1 MNATRRITA
10 GALSALCLAAFGGCS
25 NSSKVLVL
33 VPEND
38 SGGGSA
44 VSAGLYKGNE
54 ASGAPLAKIT
64 GLGDAL
70 ERIKELGNPAAVYT
84 VVLDT
89 GETLAPQT
97 LSAADYGARI
107 TLKGVNSAVTLQL
120 SGSTQGSLFTV
131 TGASAEAPFTLAL
144 GNITLKGID
153 SNTAA
158 LVTVDAYGIL
168 DAGAGAVI
176 TGNTN
181 TVGEGGGVCVSANG
195 KLILSGGAVT
205 GNTVQWNTT
214 DESDMPSGG
223 GVSVTNG
230 AFELTAGAV
239 SGNSV
244 INTASDSGGARGGG
258 VTVLGAASF
267 TMEGG
272 SVDHNTITG
281 SRQTVFGVSGG
292 GLYIEVSGNSVDIRG
307 GNVSYNSAISTQVA
321 VGGGILFR
329 GKLLNIGDTESTK
342 AVSVD
347 HNTAKGE
354 DTSTSFAGAGGG
366 IFVAIYTG
374 ALHLMGNTA
383 VTENAAEG
391 PEGSTQQGGGIYVYK
406 SVTLSGNASVTG
418 NRPNDVHGTV
428 TRL

>member
-1 MNATRRITA
+1 LPKSPDWGTRW
-10 GALSALCLAAFGGCS
+10 
-25 NSSKVLVL
+25 
-33 VPEND
+33 
-38 SGGGSA
+38 SGLKSW
-44 VSAGLYKGNE
+44 
-54 ASGAPLAKIT
+54 
-64 GLGDAL
+64 
-70 ERIKELGNPAAVYT
+70 GNPPQLIRS
-84 VVLDT
+84 VLDK

-97 LSAADYGARI
+97 LSSADYGARI
-107 TLKGVNSAVTLQL
+107 TLKGVNGADGGAVTLQP
-120 SGSTQGSLFTV
+120 SEPGSLFTV
-131 TGASAEAPFTLAL
+131 KGSEEAPFTLAL

-158 LVTVDAYGIL
+158 LVTVDEYGTV

-181 TVGEGGGVCVSANG
+181 TVGEGGGVCVGAHG
-195 KLILSGGAVT
+195 RFVLSGGAVT
-205 GNTVQWNTT
+205 GNTVQCSTGV
-214 DESDMPSGG
+214 SDMPSGG
-223 GVSVTNG
+223 GVYVTDG

-239 SGNSV
+239 SGNKV
-244 INTASDSGGARGGG
+244 TNTEDNGAAHGGG
-258 VTVLGAASF
+258 VTVLGASSF

-272 SVDHNTITG
+272 SVDHNTVTG
-281 SRQTVFGVSGG
+281 TRQTVYGVSGG
-292 GLYIEVSGNSVDIRG
+292 GLYIDVSGDSVDIRG

-321 VGGGILFR
+321 AGGGILFR

-374 ALHLMGNTA
+374 VLHLMGNTA

-391 PEGSTQQGGGIYVYK
+391 PEGSTQQGGGIYVYQ